1 MATESTVLGYVSRQL
16 VVVAE
21 NNRFA
26 ITSNGQLRRNGSVEG
41 PHRQR
46 TLIRKI
52 RVEFGMNALT
62 VIGINFC
69 AFLRGVNVN
78 LRSELIKALVSP
90 ILSRRTAFHRTKTT
104 AQRGVHGDRSLIG
117 HR

>member
-26 ITSNGQLRRNGSVEG
+26 ITSNDQLRRNSSVEG

-52 RVEFGMNALT
+52 RVEFGMNALS
-62 VIGINFC
+62 VVCVDFG
-69 AFLRGVNVN
+69 AFLRGVDVN
-78 LRSELIKALVSP
+78 LRGELIKTLVSP
-90 ILSRRTAFHRTKTT
+90 ILSRRTAFHWTKAT
-104 AQRGVHGDRSLIG
+104 AQCGIHNDR
-117 HR
+117 